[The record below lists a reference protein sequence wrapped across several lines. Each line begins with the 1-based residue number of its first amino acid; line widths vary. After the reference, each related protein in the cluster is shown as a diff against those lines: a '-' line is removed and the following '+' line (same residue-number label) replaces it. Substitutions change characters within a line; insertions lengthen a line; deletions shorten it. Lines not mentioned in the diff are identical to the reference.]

1 MFSNYDRKTGASFF
15 RNADNTGSAFL
26 SKASIRRMW
35 RDRTRKVCF
44 CRQLLPFR
52 FAHTVLL
59 YRNQVRAFAAR
70 RAVGDRPLQPRR
82 TIRVSPGFPTTTERT
97 DSRMENV
104 AGKVFVG
111 CLSYLLPPIQPHHRG
126 QKCRN
131 DISQPFG
138 VSLLR
143 IRSIRFDFE
152 YCIIRL
158 SLFRHTVFRNC
169 FSNRTLANLKSIL
182 NLPDT
187 LFL

>member
-1 MFSNYDRKTGASFF
+1 MHSIRFDFEYRIIRLSLLFPAYGVPEPEQTVFSNCDRKTDASFF
-15 RNADNTGSAFL
+15 HNADNTGSEFL
-26 SKASIRRMW
+26 SKASMRRMW

-70 RAVGDRPLQPRR
+70 RAVGDRSDQPRW

-111 CLSYLLPPIQPHHRG
+111 CLSYPLPPIQPHHRE

-131 DISQPFG
+131 DISQPQYG
-138 VSLLR
+138 
-143 IRSIRFDFE
+143 
-152 YCIIRL
+152 
-158 SLFRHTVFRNC
+158 
-169 FSNRTLANLKSIL
+169 
-182 NLPDT
+182 DT
-187 LFL
+187 P